1 MASRIAAPIALRL
14 RTMRNP
20 FILLT
25 LLVSTS
31 GMAATL
37 HSGIYESLKLAVSPQ
52 GKITGYYSETLGVGV
67 TRTCAFSLAGEVS
80 ARGDAKIASWSSE
93 VMPGQLVATAD
104 GVTLTV
110 PGGQSHDGCVNA
122 MLPMINDGLPLSKTR
137 DTAWQSMAQ
146 VRGERLYFYRQP
158 DENRQ
163 RKAFIVQDDVVG
175 VLQTQGEWTQVEYVS
190 DEGISTTG
198 WVKSAALAPLTP
210 PAS

>member
-1 MASRIAAPIALRL
+1 
-14 RTMRNP
+14 MRNSLS
-20 FILLT
+20 LLA

-37 HSGIYESLKLAVSPQ
+37 HSGIYEELQLAVSPQ

-67 TRTCAFSLAGEVS
+67 TRTCAFALAGEVS
-80 ARGDAKIASWSSE
+80 AKGDAKIASWSSE
-93 VMPGQLVATAD
+93 VLPGHLVATAD

-122 MLPMINDGLPLSKTR
+122 MLPLINDGLALGKTR

-146 VRGERLYFYRQP
+146 VRAERLYFYRQP
-158 DENRQ
+158 EETTR
-163 RKAFIVQDDVVG
+163 RKAWIVQDDVVG
-175 VLQTQGEWTQVEYVS
+175 VLQAKGEWTQVEYLS
-190 DEGISTTG
+190 DEGKSTTG

-210 PAS
+210 PHA

>member
-1 MASRIAAPIALRL
+1 
-14 RTMRNP
+14 MRNAL
-20 FILLT
+20 ILFT

-37 HSGIYESLKLAVSPQ
+37 HSGIYEELQLAVSPQ

-80 ARGDAKIASWSSE
+80 AKGDAKIASWSSE

-104 GVTLTV
+104 GVTLSV
-110 PGGQSHDGCVNA
+110 PGGQNHDGCSSV
-122 MLPMINDGLPLSKTR
+122 MPPLINDGLELSKTR
-137 DTAWQSMAQ
+137 DTAWQSLAQ
-146 VRGERLYFYRQP
+146 VRAERLYFYRQP
-158 DENRQ
+158 EEKTR

-175 VLQTQGEWTQVEYVS
+175 VLQTQGEWTQVEYLS
-190 DEGISTTG
+190 DEGKSTTG

>member
-1 MASRIAAPIALRL
+1 
-14 RTMRNP
+14 MRNSLS
-20 FILLT
+20 LLA

-37 HSGIYESLKLAVSPQ
+37 HSGIYEELQLAVSPQ

-67 TRTCAFSLAGEVS
+67 TRTCAFALAGEVS
-80 ARGDAKIASWSSE
+80 AKGDAKIASWSSE
-93 VMPGQLVATAD
+93 VLPGHLVATAD

-122 MLPMINDGLPLSKTR
+122 MLPLINDGLALDKTR

-146 VRGERLYFYRQP
+146 VRAERLYFYRQP
-158 DENRQ
+158 EETTR
-163 RKAFIVQDDVVG
+163 RKAWIVQDDVVG
-175 VLQTQGEWTQVEYVS
+175 VLQTKGEWTQVEYLS
-190 DEGISTTG
+190 DEGKSTTG

-210 PAS
+210 PHA

>member
-1 MASRIAAPIALRL
+1 
-14 RTMRNP
+14 MRNSLS
-20 FILLT
+20 LLA

-37 HSGIYESLKLAVSPQ
+37 HSGIYEELQLAVSPQ

-67 TRTCAFSLAGEVS
+67 TRTCAFALAGEVS
-80 ARGDAKIASWSSE
+80 AKGDAKIASWSSE
-93 VMPGQLVATAD
+93 VLPGHLVATAD

-122 MLPMINDGLPLSKTR
+122 MLPLINDGLALGKTR

-146 VRGERLYFYRQP
+146 VRAERLYFYRQP
-158 DENRQ
+158 EETTR
-163 RKAFIVQDDVVG
+163 RKAWIVQDDVVG
-175 VLQTQGEWTQVEYVS
+175 VLQTKGEWTQVEYLS
-190 DEGISTTG
+190 DEGKSTTG

-210 PAS
+210 PHA

>member
-1 MASRIAAPIALRL
+1 MASRIAALIALRL
-14 RTMRNP
+14 STMRNP

-190 DEGISTTG
+190 DEGRSTTG